1 MFLHHLI
8 KSDEKRIAKQVL
20 KKQKEMDN
28 WANTWYKEIEDITKR
43 YKIEISFE
51 EVEKTKKSERKKG
64 VKQLV

>member
-1 MFLHHLI
+1 
-8 KSDEKRIAKQVL
+8 
-20 KKQKEMDN
+20 MDN
-28 WANTWYKEIEDITKR
+28 WTSTWYKEIEDITKR